1 MLMAPANQTFA
12 ELLSNGVK
20 YTVPR
25 FQRDYSWEQGQLED
39 LWNDILSLGE
49 EGTHYM
55 GYIVLQQQSAHEFDV
70 IDGQQ
75 RMVTLSLWVLAAM
88 SKVKS
93 LIDRGEDAIN
103 NQVRYDELARLI
115 GSKDIVTL
123 RASNKLILNRNN
135 NTYYKDISSNL
146 RVTQQR
152 VTTTNKLLQKTFEFF
167 RSKDFGSSGEEIA
180 SFVLNYASHLLFT
193 KIVVQDNFNAY
204 KVFETLNAR
213 GVQLST
219 PDLLKN
225 YIFSVVTQD
234 DNVPDETL
242 DDLDERWA
250 NILSQLGETNF
261 TDLVRYQYNA
271 THNHTTKRDLFK
283 AIRNT
288 YKTPQEAS
296 TYLSNL
302 SEAAPI
308 FAALSNPHDEWWQN
322 NNGLYREAVHY
333 LDGLDLFGIKQ
344 PWVVLLV
351 AYQNFAAQEF
361 IKVLHYIYILSVRY
375 NVVGY
380 GSPNEQEN
388 AYSKIAQNISRGNF
402 QRASHVK
409 NSEEFK
415 NLYPQDNEFK
425 NSFAF
430 QKMPSRRSS
439 KKIRFL
445 LSEIEKRLGRNT
457 NYLESKLEHICP
469 YEPNEAWNISF
480 GDGVNDVADRLGN
493 LVLLDRDDLGRS
505 EFNVKREYYRTSG
518 FRLAEKIAQSEHW
531 NLRELNNYQFWL
543 AEQAVLTWR
552 IDYS

>member
-20 YTVPR
+20 YKVPR
-25 FQRDYSWEQGQLED
+25 FQRDYSWEQAHLED
-39 LWNDILSLGE
+39 LWNDILSLKE
-49 EGTHYM
+49 EGSHYM
-55 GYIVLQQQSAHEFDV
+55 GYIVLQQQGSHEYDV

-88 SKVKS
+88 SKVKA
-93 LIDRGEDAIN
+93 LIDLGEDASN
-103 NQVRYDELARLI
+103 NQIRYDELARLI

-146 RVTQQR
+146 RITQQR

-167 RSKDFGSSGEEIA
+167 RNKNFGSTGEQIA
-180 SFVLNYASHLLFT
+180 SFVLESASHLLFT

-242 DDLDERWA
+242 DDLDEQWA
-250 NILSQLGETNF
+250 NILLQLGETNF

-271 THNHTTKRDLFK
+271 THSHVTKRDLFK
-283 AIRNT
+283 AIRST
-288 YKTPQEAS
+288 YQTPQEAS
-296 TYLSNL
+296 TYLRDL

-308 FAALSNPHDEWWQN
+308 FSALSNPHDEWWQN
-322 NNGLYREAVHY
+322 NNGLYGEAVHY

-351 AYQNFAAQEF
+351 AYQKFTAEEF
-361 IKVLHYIYILSVRY
+361 VKVLHYIYILSVRY
-375 NVVGY
+375 NVIGY
-380 GSPNEQEN
+380 RSPNEQEN
-388 AYSKIAQNISRGNF
+388 AYSKIAQKISRDEF

-409 NSEEFK
+409 NSEEFR
-415 NLYPQDNEFK
+415 NLYPQDIEFQS
-425 NSFAF
+425 SFAF

-445 LSEIEKRLGRNT
+445 LAEIEKNLGRNT
-457 NYLESKLEHICP
+457 NYLTSKLEHICP
-469 YEPNEAWNISF
+469 YELNQAWSASF

-493 LVLLDRDDLGRS
+493 LVLLDRDDLRRV
-505 EFNVKREYYRTSG
+505 EFNVKKESYKTSG
-518 FRLAEKIAQSEHW
+518 FKLAEKVAQSESW
-531 NLRELNNYQFWL
+531 NLRELNNYQAWL
-543 AEQAVLTWR
+543 AEQAVKTWR